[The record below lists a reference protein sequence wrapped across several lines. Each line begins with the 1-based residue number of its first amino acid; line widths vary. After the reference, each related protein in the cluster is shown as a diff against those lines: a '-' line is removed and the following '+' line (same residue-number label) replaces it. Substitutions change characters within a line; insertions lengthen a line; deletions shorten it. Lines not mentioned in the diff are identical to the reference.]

1 MISSAGEPKTVVT
14 GYPAATAGSSYP
26 YPAPPPASYYP
37 NGHPPP
43 PPPQP
48 LYYPTAYPAAA
59 PPPRYNTAF
68 LRRLLSIAVAL
79 FLLFGLVTL
88 IVWLVLRPRLPEFT
102 VSSATVS
109 GFNFSTSQQLLSAD
123 FDLNLTVHNP
133 NSKMGI
139 YYDHVTAVVL
149 YDSDALVETSLAPF
163 YQAKGAATALR
174 ARLVAVGMYVDSNI
188 VKGINSD
195 RGRGD
200 GAVHFQV
207 RVSAWVRFKPGAW
220 KTRWHMMRVYC
231 DDVPIGLRN
240 GTSAAA
246 TGYLVGSTPK
256 KCVVNL

>member
-1 MISSAGEPKTVVT
+1 MISSASEPKSVVT

-48 LYYPTAYPAAA
+48 LYYPAAYPAAA

-68 LRRLLSIAVAL
+68 LRRLLSIAFAF
-79 FLLFGLVTL
+79 FLIFGLVTL
-88 IVWLVLRPRLPEFT
+88 IIWLVLRPRLPQVT
-102 VSSATVS
+102 VSSATLS
-109 GFNFSTSQQLLSAD
+109 GFNLSTSQQLLSGD

-139 YYDHVTAVVL
+139 YYDHVAASVHYGSERL
-149 YDSDALVETSLAPF
+149 SDTSLAPF
-163 YQAKGAATALR
+163 YQAKGATTGLR
-174 ARLVAVGMYVDSNI
+174 SRLVAVGVYVDSYVVN
-188 VKGINSD
+188 GINSD
-195 RGRGD
+195 LGRGD
-200 GAVHFQV
+200 GAVRFQV

-220 KTRWHMMRVYC
+220 RTRWHIMRVYC

-240 GTSAAA
+240 GTTAAA